1 VFTDRRLTSRDTVL
15 DVHDE
20 GVEDHHGLT
29 DKDNGQYEAT
39 GAHRTRRMRPQY
51 GRVS

>member
-29 DKDNGQYEAT
+29 DKDNGQHEAT
-39 GAHRTRRMRPQY
+39 GGAGCNPQY